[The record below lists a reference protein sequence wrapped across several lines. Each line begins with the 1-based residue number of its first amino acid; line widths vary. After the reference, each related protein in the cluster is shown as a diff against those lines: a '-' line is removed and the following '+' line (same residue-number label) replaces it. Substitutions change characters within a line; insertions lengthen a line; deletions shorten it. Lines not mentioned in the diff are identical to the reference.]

1 MSMMRTNKEMGS
13 KKKSIDRFASPL
25 SLVERWIYFVGAVW
39 TVSYLS
45 FCVYR
50 DSIKYFG
57 VLNLHDFGKGW
68 FWLVRDQDISNLEW
82 SFWYAMF
89 WRIWPW
95 YAGHVALGKIMEWNS
110 PANRKYIF
118 LIFALMCIC
127 QLAGWRFVILFLLHC
142 SVMYV
147 TSLCS
152 STVLV
157 WIVSLSALSTLNFE
171 PFLTLMKSLVEED
184 KKETWY
190 NFLVTTL
197 ALANIK
203 VTSFCL
209 EKCWHNING
218 KVTKGNQ
225 SKELNTGTSHQLEAG
240 KQSTQ
245 GRESVGYSFIDLLCY
260 VFYLPLFF
268 TGPILTFDLFKDQMN
283 APVPQNTRGHLKL
296 QSLHLLRFCFWA
308 MFHEFLLH
316 FLYFNALQNN
326 TMVLKSVSRF
336 TLMGIGYLHGQFFMV
351 RYLVMF
357 GLPGTIANFDYLNP
371 PDGPKCISY
380 IYLYSDMWKFFDR
393 GLYSFLKRYIYI
405 PCGGS
410 QTGIRRQTI
419 GSLLCFLYIF
429 YWHGTEYDILLWVLL
444 NFISVFFEK
453 IGLAIC
459 SISIVK
465 HIETD
470 ILSAAMVQ
478 RIHAFF
484 SVPIFIMSCFSMFGF
499 FGGRQVLYIF
509 CKRLITEGTA
519 ETIAVKVVI
528 NYCCIQNAIEVN
540 RWILRRKKL
549 KQS

>member
-1 MSMMRTNKEMGS
+1 MGS
-13 KKKSIDRFASPL
+13 KKMSTDRFASPL
-25 SLVERWIYFVGAVW
+25 SLVERWIYFVVAVW
-39 TVSYLS
+39 TVCYFCL
-45 FCVYR
+45 CVYR
-50 DSIKYFG
+50 DSIKYES
-57 VLNLHDFGKGW
+57 VLNLYDFGKGW
-68 FWLVRDQDISNLEW
+68 FWLGRKQDISNFEW

-89 WRIWPW
+89 WRICPW
-95 YAGHVALGKIMEWNS
+95 CVGHVALGKMMEWTS
-110 PANRKYIF
+110 HSNRKYGF

-127 QLAGWRFVILFLLHC
+127 QLAGWRIVALFLVHC

-147 TSLCS
+147 TSLRS
-152 STVLV
+152 NTVLV

-171 PFLTLMKSLVEED
+171 PFVTLMTSLVEED
-184 KKETWY
+184 GKRTWFD
-190 NFLVTTL
+190 FLMFTL
-197 ALANIK
+197 SLVNIK
-203 VTSFCL
+203 GTSFCL
-209 EKCWHNING
+209 EKCWHSR
-218 KVTKGNQ
+218 KRQVTQGNQ
-225 SKELNTGTSHQLEAG
+225 TTDLYKEVSSRTSQQTEAE

-268 TGPILTFDLFKDQMN
+268 IGPILTFDLFKDQMN
-283 APVPQNTRGHLKL
+283 APLPQDTRGHLKL
-296 QSLHLLRFCFWA
+296 QSLHLLRFFFWA
-308 MFHEFLLH
+308 MFNEFLLH

-326 TMVLKSVSRF
+326 TMVLKSVSLF

-351 RYLVMF
+351 KYLVMF
-357 GLPGTIANFDYLNP
+357 GLPGTIAKFDYLNP

-393 GLYSFLKRYIYI
+393 GLYSFLKRYIYV

-444 NFISVFFEK
+444 NFISVSLEK
-453 IGLAIC
+453 VGSVIC

-484 SVPIFIMSCFSMFGF
+484 SVPIFIMSCFSMFCF
-499 FGGRQVLYIF
+499 FGGKLVIYIF
-509 CKRLITEGTA
+509 FERVILEGTVRSF
-519 ETIAVKVVI
+519 AVLVI
-528 NYCCIQNAIEVN
+528 LYYCSIQNAMEVN
-540 RWILRRKKL
+540 RWILRREKL
-549 KQS
+549 KRP